1 MRLEVSNGI
10 IKEQLDHVIKK
21 SGGYIYKLT
30 SRADGVHL
38 EELKII
44 YANDYYIY
52 LKIPGSKELCNIY
65 RDFIKPEL
73 NESSLLNF
81 VNSLPG
87 SIGDR
92 LRVGRVIYYFTCTDI
107 SKMKKMLSEFNGHVD
122 LVMLETAI
130 RQEEAFIETQQKKHE
145 KAMNEARQ
153 KLQNL
158 KIKKEKLLNK
168 QKGGDA
174 I

>member
-10 IKEQLDHVIKK
+10 VKEQLDHAIKK

-38 EELKII
+38 EELKIV

-65 RDFIKPEL
+65 WDFIKPEL
-73 NESSLLNF
+73 NESSLLKF
-81 VNSLPG
+81 IDSLPG

-92 LRVGRVIYYFTCTDI
+92 LRVGRGTYYFTCADI
-107 SKMKKMLSEFNGHVD
+107 SKMKKMLSEFNGRVD

-130 RQEEAFIETQQKKHE
+130 RQEEAFIERQQKKHE
-145 KAMNEARQ
+145 KVMNDAQRTIQ
-153 KLQNL
+153 DL
-158 KIKKEKLLNK
+158 KTKKEKLLKK
-168 QKGGDA
+168 QKGEDV